1 MTLIMGLNLSDKVY
15 LAADT
20 RITFG
25 DGSTCDDGLKIL
37 PILDRANHK
46 TNSVTLAVAGDIALA
61 AFLHEKISKAL
72 NSGELSPDIRE
83 LYKVIKPFIQNALT
97 EWTCKDPGQL
107 TCLLF
112 SGIWTGRPKP
122 TDANK
127 LSELVVQYAKKVKD
141 GEANRKSLAMLVET
155 DPTWKMIN
163 EKMQKD
169 SGMTVLENMAKSDTP
184 AIPKYIE
191 DAIANNASNI
201 PEMPD
206 SLIFSAMIE
215 PVIGTIDLEKAEWGE
230 FLAYG
235 PSIRKEDLP
244 QEILATL
251 EFSPGKEKNMK
262 HLIEGGIMSITILD
276 IARENNI
283 KSIGGTVVIVSAD
296 KDGEEIMGKDIVFRE
311 KNTGVNI
318 NGTILPLIPFNIYA
332 KKKSQPTTGAKMILR
347 R

>member
-1 MTLIMGLNLSDKVY
+1 MGLNLSDKVY

-20 RITFG
+20 RVTFG

-37 PILDRANHK
+37 PLLDRMYHK
-46 TNSVTLAVAGDIALA
+46 KNSMSLAIAGDIAVA
-61 AFLHEKISKAL
+61 TFLHEKVSKAL
-72 NSGELSPDIRE
+72 NSGQLPPDIRE
-83 LYKVIKPFIQNALT
+83 LYKVIEVFIRDALT
-97 EWTCKDPGQL
+97 EWPDKSSGQL

-112 SGIWTGRPKP
+112 SGIWTEREKP
-122 TDANK
+122 VDAEK
-127 LSELVVQYAKKVKD
+127 LRLLEAHYANKVKD
-141 GEANRKSLAMLVET
+141 GEANKKELARLVEV

-163 EKMQKD
+163 EKMKKE
-169 SGMTVLENMAKSDTP
+169 SGMSALENMAKSDIP
-184 AIPKYIE
+184 AIPTYIQ
-191 DAIANNASNI
+191 DALTKGSSSI

-206 SLIFSAMIE
+206 SLIFAAMID
-215 PVIGTIDLEKAEWGE
+215 PSTGSIDMEKAEWGE

-235 PSIRKEDLP
+235 DSVRKEDLP

-262 HLIEGGIMSITILD
+262 HLLEGAIMSITILD
-276 IARENNI
+276 IARKNNI
-283 KSIGGTVVIVSAD
+283 KSIGGTVIIVFAD

-332 KKKSQPTTGAKMILR
+332 KKKSQSTQGAKMAIR
-347 R
+347 Y